1 MKFLSCFYVIFQ
13 VLLFYYYTVSIQWR
27 RRRARRQSF
36 TTQSITKNVALVNLL
51 KLNFIETSSIISII
65 ISVNLSTLRNVSE
78 IKRRIRKKNNKYEMN
93 RMNCLLCGSGSGDD
107 GGGSDKHSSSLLKLS
122 NLDVF
127 MKRGL
132 VLCSLR
138 TKTICLHM
146 AK

>member
-27 RRRARRQSF
+27 RRRSRRQSF

-78 IKRRIRKKNNKYEMN
+78 IKRRIRKKNNKYKMN